1 MRNPDH
7 SQIDNDA
14 LGLETAQKNRLS
26 YQQNGYYL
34 RDQIAFGGLNVLA
47 SLRYD
52 DYRSVT
58 TNYLQ
63 NGDKARV
70 SQDRLTK
77 RLGALYAFDNGLAVY
92 QLFGRVRPG
101 IAAGHADRERR

>member
-14 LGLETAQKNRLS
+14 LGLETAQKNRLG

-34 RDQIAFGGLNVLA
+34 QDQIAFGGLNVLA
-47 SLRYD
+47 SLRFD

-77 RLGALYAFDNGLAVY
+77 RLGRFMPSTMVSRRLSAIRKVSHRYRR
-92 QLFGRVRPG
+92 RVR
-101 IAAGHADRERR
+101 

>member
-1 MRNPDH
+1 MRHPDH

-63 NGDKARV
+63 NGDKARYRRIA
-70 SQDRLTK
+70 SPNDWARFMPSTMDSRRLSAIQK
-77 RLGALYAFDNGLAVY
+77 GSPQY
-92 QLFGRVRPG
+92 
-101 IAAGHADRERR
+101 RRRAR